1 MITIIGNG
9 DGTTMLNDLIQEY
22 ITPDVFKESILVEA
36 MKDIEKVYKIEGL
49 AFYTEEFGVKS
60 PSSLSNGM
68 KALILFTLYDK
79 HEELISSACMGHNCG
94 RFLRELSFKY
104 DFEMAWD
111 YFVDLGWEEPIEAKD
126 KDTGTL
132 LKTAEEVIM
141 FY

>member
-1 MITIIGNG
+1 MITIIKDG

-22 ITPDVFKESILVEA
+22 ITPEVFKEDILIRA
-36 MKDIEKVYKIEGL
+36 MKDIEHIYKIEGL
-49 AFYTEEFGVKS
+49 AFYSTDYGVKS
-60 PSSLSNGM
+60 PTSLSNGM

-79 HEELISSACMGHNCG
+79 HQELISSACMGGNCG

-111 YFVDLGWEEPIEAKD
+111 YFVDLGWEEPIIAKD
-126 KDTGTL
+126 KETGTVL
-132 LKTAEEVIM
+132 NTAEEVIM